1 MHFLCLGRATC
12 RRSGEKTEDE
22 EVPLT
27 EHEAS
32 LWTNMCSRFFYWNT
46 MFQFQTVGV
55 ASDRCRTVLMTRQLN
70 VFKYSWLL
78 VSNTR
83 LLVVSSSWRV
93 YLLMNPFNLTN
104 LISSVSFFLYLTNSW
119 LSNLWTFTLFW
130 TSLFVACLEET
141 MNFIWSSQRVTKK
154 IKNLIELNFVNC
166 SWNMIFF
173 F

>member
-104 LISSVSFFLYLTNSW
+104 LISSVSFFLYLTMWAHLEPHQANQQTPDCLISELLLCSELRCLLHVW
-119 LSNLWTFTLFW
+119 KKRWISSGRLSVW
-130 TSLFVACLEET
+130 
-141 MNFIWSSQRVTKK
+141 RKK
-154 IKNLIELNFVNC
+154 
-166 SWNMIFF
+166 
-173 F
+173 